1 MSSVMQHHI
10 TAHSFIGS
18 LRVLPRVWH
27 PHHKEHYDS
36 CYQHKHST
44 CIGVVAPF
52 PRQTGAIYNSLH
64 ITASM
69 LERET
74 YVDRQTHT
82 KTHRETDR
90 HTERQTDTQRDRQ
103 TERGSDRQT
112 DRQTERIRHRQTERE
127 RVSDRQR
134 GSDRQTDRERVSD
147 RQTDR
152 QTEREDQTDRQT
164 GRQREWIT
172 QTDRQKG
179 SDRQTGVAN
188 RHCACWAPS
197 IWMTRW
203 CGCMQKKVLT
213 TTNRTFTSTLQ
224 GQRHTTG
231 VS

>member
-1 MSSVMQHHI
+1 MSSVMQHHV

-18 LRVLPRVWH
+18 LCVLPRVWH

-64 ITASM
+64 ITTSM

-90 HTERQTDTQRDRQ
+90 HTERQTDTHKDTQRDRQ
-103 TERGSDRQT
+103 THRETDRQREDQTDRQTDRERIRQTDRQT
-112 DRQTERIRHRQTERE
+112 DRQTERVDH
-127 RVSDRQR
+127 
-134 GSDRQTDRERVSD
+134 
-147 RQTDR
+147 TDR
-152 QTEREDQTDRQT
+152 QTERIRQTGRETDRQT
-164 GRQREWIT
+164 G
-172 QTDRQKG
+172 
-179 SDRQTGVAN
+179 VVN